1 MLVRQKYGTREQ
13 FLVTMNPSIQ
23 AAAAKHPEK
32 CYFGTAPSLT
42 ILKKTYGE
50 NMATMWL
57 VPQLNDLAAFTNS
70 TNQLN
75 GQAVTFVANAIAQ
88 EYYYLKTSELLLFF
102 YRFKLGYYGRFYG
115 TVDPMI
121 ITMAIREFLKER
133 AEAYRKRDAEQQQR
147 EREESMKGAISASEF
162 CRRNGL
168 PDMDMATLIQKL
180 ASGEIKHN
188 NLVNK

>member
-1 MLVRQKYGTREQ
+1 MLIKQKYGTREQ

-23 AAAAKHPEK
+23 AVAAKHPDK
-32 CYFGTAPSLT
+32 CYFGTAPTLGM
-42 ILKKTYGE
+42 LKKTYGDS
-50 NMATMWL
+50 MAGTWL

-75 GQAVTFVANAIAQ
+75 GQAVEFVADAIAQ

-121 ITMAIREFLKER
+121 ITTAIRSFLNER
-133 AEAYRKRDAEQQQR
+133 AEAYRKRESEEQQKKS
-147 EREESMKGAISASEF
+147 EEYARNAITAEEF
-162 CRRNGL
+162 CRRNGF
-168 PDMDMATLIQKL
+168 PNMDLVTLAQKN
-180 ASGEIKHN
+180 ASGELKR
-188 NLVNK
+188 

>member
-13 FLVTMNPSIQ
+13 FLATMNPSIQ
-23 AAAAKHPEK
+23 PTAAKYPDRCH
-32 CYFGTAPSLT
+32 FGEAPTLGL
-42 ILKKTYGE
+42 LKQTYGE
-50 NMATMWL
+50 NMAVMWL
-57 VPQLNDLAAFTNS
+57 VPQLCDLVAFTNS
-70 TNQLN
+70 KSLLN
-75 GQAVTFVANAIAQ
+75 GEQTKFVAEVISQ
-88 EYYYLKTSELLLFF
+88 EYGYLKSSELLLFF
-102 YRFKLGYYGRFYG
+102 YRFKAGYYGRFYG

-133 AEAYRKRDAEQQQR
+133 AEAIRQREQEQQKQ
-147 EREESMKGAISASEF
+147 ELEQSMQGAISASEF

>member
-1 MLVRQKYGTREQ
+1 MLIKQKYGTREQ

-23 AAAAKHPEK
+23 AVAAKHPDR
-32 CYFGTAPSLT
+32 CHFGTAPTLGM
-42 ILKKTYGE
+42 LKKTYGDS
-50 NMATMWL
+50 MAGTWL

-75 GQAVTFVANAIAQ
+75 GQAVEFVADAIAQ

-133 AEAYRKRDAEQQQR
+133 AEAIRQREQEQQKQ
-147 EREESMKGAISASEF
+147 ELEQSMQGAISASEF

-168 PDMDMATLIQKL
+168 PEMDMATLIQKL